1 MCPGH
6 VFYAKAP
13 FRNPQDSCH
22 QAQFSSVSQSCPT
35 LCDQVDCSMPGF
47 PVHHQLPEPTQTRVG
62 PSRQWCHPTISPSVV
77 PFSSHLQSFP
87 ASGAF
92 PMSWFFAS
100 GGQSIAV
107 SASALILPM
116 NIQTALLWDGPVGSP
131 CSPRAS
137 AESSP
142 TPQFN
147 SIHSSAFSFLYSPTL
162 TSMHDYWINHIL
174 D

>member
-6 VFYAKAP
+6 VFYGKAP

-22 QAQFSSVSQSCPT
+22 EVRFSSVSQSCPT
-35 LCDQVDCSMPGF
+35 LCDQVDCSMTGF
-47 PVHHQLPEPTQTRVG
+47 PVHCHSRSLLKLALVHKASDAIQ
-62 PSRQWCHPTISPSVV
+62 PSRRPLLLPPSIVPSSRVFSYELILCIRWPKYCSFSFNISPS
-77 PFSSHLQSFP
+77 
-87 ASGAF
+87 
-92 PMSWFFAS
+92 
-100 GGQSIAV
+100 
-107 SASALILPM
+107 M
-116 NIQTALLWDGPVGSP
+116 NIQTGLLWDGPAGSP

-142 TPQFN
+142 PPQFK
-147 SIHSSAFSFLYSPTL
+147 SIHSSALSFLYSPTL